1 MAVNYLEENRL
12 FQLDTNNTSYI
23 IGIVDEENFIG
34 HVYYGKKVR
43 QEDSSYL
50 LRISEGPFVPS
61 TNNRDRVSFYDQFPM
76 EYPGNGLGDYRESA
90 IAVETPKGQMVFL

>member
-50 LRISEGPFVPS
+50 LRNYVEGPF
-61 TNNRDRVSFYDQFPM
+61 
-76 EYPGNGLGDYRESA
+76 
-90 IAVETPKGQMVFL
+90 

>member
-50 LRISEGPFVPS
+50 LRISEGPLCQVQITETGYHS
-61 TNNRDRVSFYDQFPM
+61 MTSFQWNIRKWF
-76 EYPGNGLGDYRESA
+76 GRLQRKCHCS
-90 IAVETPKGQMVFL
+90 

>member
-50 LRISEGPFVPS
+50 LRISEGPLCQVQITETGYHSMTSFQWNIPEMVWEITEKVPLQLKHQ
-61 TNNRDRVSFYDQFPM
+61 R
-76 EYPGNGLGDYRESA
+76 
-90 IAVETPKGQMVFL
+90 GQMVFL

>member
-34 HVYYGKKVR
+34 HVYYGKTGR
-43 QEDSSYL
+43 FFL
-50 LRISEGPFVPS
+50 FVK
-61 TNNRDRVSFYDQFPM
+61 N
-76 EYPGNGLGDYRESA
+76 
-90 IAVETPKGQMVFL
+90 